1 MDLVISYT
9 SVDREKLRPL
19 LEGLHRLRYQ
29 VWFDQELSGGQEWWD
44 AILGRIRSCD
54 ALLLALTPAVI
65 DSEACAREMAYARAV
80 GKPILP
86 VMIERVRPE
95 LLPSHLASVQIVDF
109 TDPAGSAAFDL
120 TGALLQ
126 LPAPLPLPDPLPP
139 EPAVPISYLSD
150 LSERIQ
156 AANMNLDEQLS
167 LVGRLRQGLAKPRE
181 RDAVLELVQRLKQ
194 RNDLYQA
201 TAQELE
207 LMTAAAVAKEATPPA
222 SPAAA
227 GATSDRATHPPA
239 SAQAAS
245 GPATVA
251 PPAVPA
257 PAPAAPAPVP
267 AAPAPPAY
275 APAPPAYAPAPA
287 AYAPAPAAYAPA
299 PAAYVPPRAP
309 AAGYGQYSPAGSN
322 FRPPPAKNS
331 NLVFWIVGAVVAILI
346 LGGTTMA
353 IAIGIAANKSAPNPA
368 ATHGTVLAVGDA
380 CVVGSW
386 VLRNAAGQATDSS
399 GTLTTSGGDG
409 AALTISKDGA
419 LVEDFTNSKPLIGVF
434 STGEQVTDQ
443 FEGVYKASVHAG
455 PNGAWKETQL
465 SNTVMQT
472 ISANGT
478 TEPQTGVVMS
488 PAQSY
493 NCTSSQLVLI
503 TEGETDTYGKP

>member
-1 MDLVISYT
+1 MVILAAGRSMDLVISYT
-9 SVDREKLRPL
+9 SADREKLRPL

-44 AILGRIRSCD
+44 TILGRIRACD
-54 ALLLALTPAVI
+54 ALLLALSPAVI
-65 DSEACAREMAYARAV
+65 DSEACAREMSYARAV

-95 LLPSHLASVQIVDF
+95 LLPAHLASVQIVDF

-126 LPAPLPLPDPLPP
+126 LPAPHPLPDPLPP

-194 RNDLYQA
+194 RNDLYHA

-207 LMTAAAVAKEATPPA
+207 LMTAAALAKEATP
-222 SPAAA
+222 SPPPTTGGTPTDHA
-227 GATSDRATHPPA
+227 PPA
-239 SAQAAS
+239 LS

-251 PPAVPA
+251 PPAAPAQPPAVPA
-257 PAPAAPAPVP
+257 PAPAATAPAAHVPTPVP
-267 AAPAPPAY
+267 YVPPLAPAAAYGPY
-275 APAPPAYAPAPA
+275 APAGANFRPAPA
-287 AYAPAPAAYAPA
+287 
-299 PAAYVPPRAP
+299 
-309 AAGYGQYSPAGSN
+309 
-322 FRPPPAKNS
+322 KNW
-331 NLVFWIVGAVVAILI
+331 NLGLWIVGGVVAGILI
-346 LGGTTMA
+346 LGGTA
-353 IAIGIAANKSAPNPA
+353 AVIAIGIASSNPTPKPSASG
-368 ATHGTVLAVGDA
+368 GTILAVGDP
-380 CVVGSW
+380 CLVGTW
-386 VLRNAAGQATDSS
+386 VLRNAAGQATNAS

-409 AALTISKDGA
+409 AVLTISKDGT

-434 STGEQVTDQ
+434 SGGGQVLDQ
-443 FEGVYKASVHAG
+443 FQGVYKARVHAG
-455 PNGAWKETQL
+455 PNGTWTETQL

-472 ISANGT
+472 ISSNGT
-478 TEPQTGVVMS
+478 TLPTTAVTIS
-488 PAQSY
+488 PTQSY

-503 TEGETDTYGKP
+503 TQGETDTYGKP